1 MTEPLPST
9 GRLIGIDFG
18 TVRIGIAI
26 TDTERRLASPYENY
40 TRQDL
45 AADTRFFKQLV
56 TQETVVGFV
65 IGLPVYSDGEE
76 SAKSREARAF
86 GQWLL
91 EVTGIPVTFYDER
104 YTTAQAEQLLI
115 TAELTRKR
123 KKKRLDMIAAQIIL
137 ASYLESSG
145 QGTESPGALDHR
157 GDDPG

>member
-26 TDTERRLASPYENY
+26 TDTERRLASPDENY

-137 ASYLESSG
+137 ASSLESSG
-145 QGTESPGALDHR
+145 QRTESPGALDHR

>member
-1 MTEPLPST
+1 MTEPLPAT

-26 TDTERRLASPYENY
+26 TDRERRLASPYENY

-56 TQETVVGFV
+56 TQETVAGFV

-157 GDDPG
+157 DDDHG

>member
-91 EVTGIPVTFYDER
+91 EVTGIPVTFSDER

-123 KKKRLDMIAAQIIL
+123 KKKRLQQTGNYLIL
-137 ASYLESSG
+137 K
-145 QGTESPGALDHR
+145 R
-157 GDDPG
+157 